1 MGKNV
6 TAASLES
13 GPVSSR
19 YASALLDMAAKAG
32 TVEAVEKDLAEL
44 SAMIA
49 ASADLRGFLRMP
61 LYDRVQQKNAVAAI
75 AEASRFQKLTASFLG
90 ILAANGRLPALE
102 SILTSF
108 KAELIRRRG
117 EATAKVQTA
126 YALSP
131 DQTKALQD
139 QLGKAMGSHV
149 TLAVE
154 VNKDLLGGMVVTVGS
169 KQIDSSVRTKL
180 EKLKRAMTQSQ
191 AA

>member
-1 MGKNV
+1 
-6 TAASLES
+6 
-13 GPVSSR
+13 
-19 YASALLDMAAKAG
+19 MAAEAG
-32 TVEAVEKDLAEL
+32 TVGAVEKDLADL

-49 ASADLRGFLRMP
+49 SSPDLKSFIRTP
-61 LYDRVQQKNAVAAI
+61 LYDRAQQKNAVLALAQ
-75 AEASRFQKLTASFLG
+75 ASKFQTLTANFLG
-90 ILAANGRLPALE
+90 VLAGNGRLVALE

-126 YALSP
+126 YALTP
-131 DQTKALQD
+131 EQTKALQD
-139 QLGKAMGSHV
+139 QLGKAMGMKAGSHV
-149 TLAVE
+149 TLEVE